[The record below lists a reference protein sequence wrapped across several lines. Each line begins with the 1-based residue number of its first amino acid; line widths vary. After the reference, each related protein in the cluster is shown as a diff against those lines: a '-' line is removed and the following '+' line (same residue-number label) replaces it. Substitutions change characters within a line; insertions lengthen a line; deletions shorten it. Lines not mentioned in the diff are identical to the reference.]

1 MTTVAERLTL
11 RDCNRALL
19 ARQGLIERLAVPL
32 VEGVETVGALQAQ
45 HWPAL
50 PAALWSRIRG
60 FATEDLHG
68 ALASG
73 ELVSGTLLR
82 ATLHLVSAREHP
94 AYAAVV
100 AAAGSDDWR
109 RTGAQPS
116 AEAADLRAKLL
127 AYTRAAPRTGEQIAA
142 FIEEW
147 VAHHPG
153 AIDPQELAGQR
164 ARKWRAFLR
173 WSALVREPADGKWG
187 ARAPTALRAAPGL
200 RDSSDSREESGSRRD
215 ASASG
220 DAASPDA
227 ALETVVRR
235 HLRAF
240 GPAGAQDIA
249 SWIGWR
255 VPPVRAALQRLGS
268 ELTRFE
274 DEDGRPLHDL
284 PDAPRP
290 DPETRA
296 PPRLLAAFDSVL
308 LAYAAGRRARIL
320 PDAYRDAV
328 YERAN
333 LRIRPTFLID
343 GLVAGTWSVE
353 VRRREALLTLR
364 ALQRLSRSD
373 RAALV
378 QEAERLVGFLHP
390 GATAHQVRVE
400 S

>member
-1 MTTVAERLTL
+1 VTTGAERLTL
-11 RDCNRALL
+11 RECNRALL
-19 ARQGLIERLAVPL
+19 ARQGLIERLAMPL
-32 VEGVETVGALQAQ
+32 VQGVETVGALQAQ

-50 PAALWSRIRG
+50 PVALWSRIQG
-60 FATEDLHG
+60 FATEELHG

-100 AAAGSDDWR
+100 AVAGSDDWR

-116 AEAADLRAKLL
+116 AEAAELRAELL
-127 AYTRAAPRTGEQIAA
+127 AYTGAAPRSGEQVAA

-147 VAHHPG
+147 VARHPD
-153 AIDPQELAGQR
+153 AIDSEELARQR

-173 WSALVREPADGKWG
+173 WSALVREPADGDWG
-187 ARAPTALRAAPGL
+187 AKAPAALRAAPGL
-200 RDSSDSREESGSRRD
+200 RDSSGPRD
-215 ASASG
+215 APSASG
-220 DAASPDA
+220 DAGAPDG

-255 VPPVRAALQRLGS
+255 VPPVRAALRRLGS
-268 ELTRFE
+268 ELARFE

-290 DPETRA
+290 DPETPA
-296 PPRLLAAFDSVL
+296 APRLLAPFDSVL
-308 LAYAAGRRARIL
+308 LAYAVGRRARIL
-320 PDAYRDAV
+320 PDAHRDAV

-353 VRRREALLTLR
+353 VRRREAVLTLR
-364 ALQRLSRSD
+364 ALQRLP
-373 RAALV
+373 RAQRTALV
-378 QEAERLVGFLHP
+378 AEAERLLRATHP
-390 GATAHQVRVE
+390 RAIAHGVVVDG
-400 S
+400 

>member
-1 MTTVAERLTL
+1 VTTGAERLTL
-11 RDCNRALL
+11 RECNRALM
-19 ARQGLIERLAVPL
+19 ARQGLSERLAVPL

-50 PAALWSRIRG
+50 PVALWSRIQG
-60 FATEDLHG
+60 FAAEHLHG

-82 ATLHLVSAREHP
+82 ATLHLVSARQHP

-100 AAAGSDDWR
+100 AAAGNDDWR
-109 RTGAQPS
+109 RTDAQPS
-116 AEAADLRAKLL
+116 AEVADLRGELL
-127 AYTRAAPRTGEQIAA
+127 AYTRPAPRSGEQLAA
-142 FIEEW
+142 FIEQW

-153 AIDPQELAGQR
+153 AIGPEELASQR
-164 ARKWRAFLR
+164 AHKWRAFLR
-173 WSALVREPADGKWG
+173 WSAFVREPVDGNWG
-187 ARAPTALRAAPGL
+187 ARAPTALRAAPCL
-200 RDSSDSREESGSRRD
+200 RDSSGSR
-215 ASASG
+215 AVTSHAG
-220 DAASPDA
+220 DACSPDA

-240 GPAGAQDIA
+240 GPAGAQDVA

-268 ELTRFE
+268 ELTHFE

-290 DPETRA
+290 HPETPVA
-296 PPRLLAAFDSVL
+296 PRLLAAFDSVL
-308 LAYAAGRRARIL
+308 LAYAVGRRARIL

-353 VRRREALLTLR
+353 VRRREAVLTLR
-364 ALQRLSRSD
+364 PLQRLPRAE

-378 QEAERLVGFLHP
+378 AEAERLVGFLHP
-390 GATAHQVRVE
+390 GAATRGALVE
-400 S
+400 G